1 MNKLTLTAVALLTA
15 LFPKSQKA
23 ISEGL
28 STEDFN
34 AFSGEL
40 TEVGTRINTQ
50 TEGNEKL
57 KSDYEAATKRAD
69 EAEASLKK
77 AQLEVTTLKAS
88 LTKAEGERDTF
99 KGHYDA
105 QVAAGKTL
113 PKEDANSRKANE
125 LPANDPTQAA
135 LNAWRA
141 ANPTQK

>member
-1 MNKLTLTAVALLTA
+1 MDKLTLTAAALLTA

-28 STEDFN
+28 STEEFN
-34 AFSGEL
+34 AFGGEL
-40 TEVGTRINTQ
+40 VEVGSRMNAQ
-50 TEGNEKL
+50 TDGNVKIKADLDE
-57 KSDYEAATKRAD
+57 ATKRAD
-69 EAEASLKK
+69 AAEALLKK
-77 AQLEVTTLKAS
+77 SQEEVTNLKAS
-88 LTKAEGERDTF
+88 LSKAEGERDTF
-99 KGHYDA
+99 KGHYDE